1 VTAPAAPGML
11 LNPLPRVTIDGV
23 LIATDAAHVATQ
35 PVTLAGASVT
45 WGRARAMDQMDPPT
59 AALQVFDPTG
69 TWALG
74 LRPGLPVL
82 LEQHAPL
89 QSGAP
94 VAMFRGRI
102 AGVSVTPRTVGGI
115 DGWQVAL
122 TCTSLLLDLA
132 NLIPQ
137 TAWPAETVAA
147 RAARLSIECGS
158 SGGGLSVTFPT
169 ITGGASWGT
178 GNVAAVPAG
187 SQVSIWDHLLN
198 LFDSVSTMRL
208 SYLPGPHR
216 FYGLPR
222 RRYDTLRTLARLT
235 RDTTGPR
242 GGAGAYV
249 TTVQTP
255 TDATSPA
262 AVPQFLDGGQV
273 TRPAVGVSRDQG
285 SRLTRARVTYADA
298 AVAGAAAAVEA
309 YVPNVNEIIDGAKVF
324 AQSSI
329 ITDAAWAAQQATDL
343 ALWAN
348 EEQQGWRLPP
358 LSWRV
363 RDGFTTADQ
372 AAQFLAC
379 GESAV
384 TASPERLAGA
394 HPRPVRR
401 RRGARRGAAGAPD
414 VGADLRRPRQQ
425 FHATVEPLVW
435 PGCWGWA
442 DRPIRGQTTGN
453 DQPRQ
458 SAPRSTSTPRRTR
471 RACPRVR
478 RSPGRNQVP
487 RCPRCWPAITG

>member
-379 GESAV
+379 GESAGV
-384 TASPERLAGA
+384 VFLTGTWQAARGI
-394 HPRPVRR
+394 RPVVGIIGGTVTYTD
-401 RRGARRGAAGAPD
+401 GAWEL
-414 VGADLRRPRQQ
+414 DLNPAQV
-425 FHATVEPLVW
+425 ATV
-435 PGCWGWA
+435 
-442 DRPIRGQTTGN
+442 RTQHPISWDEIDDGTTGN
-453 DQPRQ
+453 RLEWHDGEHPNGLHSSVTWDDIRYVGLGLGMP
-458 SAPRSTSTPRRTR
+458 S
-471 RACPRVR
+471 
-478 RSPGRNQVP
+478 VP
-487 RCPRCWPAITG
+487 ADRGWDVAQ